1 MAATLKWEEI
11 FNLSDIKT
19 LYYLS
24 SNGESRYSDLLRGV
38 RVTRGALATTL
49 RDLTKRALVERNVEA
64 SVPIKTRYRLTP
76 RGEKVVLKL
85 RELQKL
91 LE

>member
-1 MAATLKWEEI
+1 MKWEEI

-24 SNGESRYSDLLRGV
+24 AKGESRYSDLLREV
-38 RVTRGALATTL
+38 PVTRGALASTL

-64 SVPIKTRYRLTP
+64 SVPIKTKYRLTP
-76 RGEKVVLKL
+76 KGEQVVLKL
-85 RELQKL
+85 RELQRL
-91 LE
+91 VE